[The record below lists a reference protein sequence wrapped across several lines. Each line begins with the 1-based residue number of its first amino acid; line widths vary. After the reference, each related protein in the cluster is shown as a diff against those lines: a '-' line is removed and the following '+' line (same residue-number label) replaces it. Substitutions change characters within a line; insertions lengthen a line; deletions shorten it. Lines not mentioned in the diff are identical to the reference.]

1 MKKVLL
7 LSATVVFSLALNAQS
22 SSTILTKEM
31 IHADRPADAIP
42 KFFKSQEELDKMVPQ
57 KVDELKQLILDNQ
70 SNIDK
75 VFYYREEIWRYENAI
90 VEGKR
95 DSKN

>member
-7 LSATVVFSLALNAQS
+7 LAVGVIFSAALNAQS
-22 SSTILTKEM
+22 SSAVLTKEM
-31 IHADRPADAIP
+31 IHSDRPADAIP
-42 KFFKSQEELDKMVPQ
+42 KSFKSKEELDLTVPQ

-70 SNIDK
+70 TNKDK
-75 VFYYREEIWRYENAI
+75 VFFYREEIWRYENAV

-95 DSKN
+95 NSKN